1 VSVRKILMMLFCSLL
16 LGAVVAGKANAQGQ
30 PSEQGAAPA
39 LAPPFLEYAAKFACG
54 QVPPRGPLG
63 GGDADAVIGVYATS
77 INIHNPSAT
86 VPVQLTKKIVVANQE
101 NSNPQNRGRIVLLRP
116 DPPLQPDQAERVDCP
131 LIFLA
136 LDTGATTHTE
146 GFVVIEIPVNPN
158 QQTFLDVVGKYS
170 ARPSTGEV
178 SSLDVVVYSP
188 REITR

>member
-1 VSVRKILMMLFCSLL
+1 MSMQKKLLPLSCSLL
-16 LGAVVAGKANAQGQ
+16 LGAMVAGQANAQGQ
-30 PSEQGAAPA
+30 PPVQGVTPA

-77 INIHNPSAT
+77 INIHNPHAT
-86 VPVQLTKKIVVANQE
+86 VPVQLTKKIAVANQE
-101 NSNPQNRGRIVLLRP
+101 GPNRGRVVVLPP

-131 LIFLA
+131 LIFRV
-136 LDTGATTHTE
+136 LDTGATVHTE

-178 SSLDVVVYSP
+178 SALDVVVYSP

>member
-1 VSVRKILMMLFCSLL
+1 MSMRKALMVMLCTLL
-16 LGAVVAGKANAQGQ
+16 SGTGLAGKASAQGQ
-30 PSEQGAAPA
+30 PPAPGAAPA

-63 GGDADAVIGVYATS
+63 GGDADAVVGVYATS
-77 INIHNPSAT
+77 INIHNPQAAAQ
-86 VPVQLTKKIVVANQE
+86 VQLTKKIVVANQE
-101 NSNPQNRGRIVLLRP
+101 GPNRGRIVVLPP
-116 DPPLQPDQAERVDCP
+116 DLPLQPDQAERVDCP
-131 LIFLA
+131 LIFHA
-136 LDTGATTHTE
+136 LDSGATVHTE

-178 SSLDVVVYSP
+178 SSFDVVVYSP

>member
-1 VSVRKILMMLFCSLL
+1 MSMQKKLLPLSCSLL
-16 LGAVVAGKANAQGQ
+16 LGAMVAGQANAQGQ
-30 PSEQGAAPA
+30 PPVQGVTPA

-77 INIHNPSAT
+77 INIHNPQAT
-86 VPVQLTKKIVVANQE
+86 VPVQLTKKIAVANQE
-101 NSNPQNRGRIVLLRP
+101 GPNRGRVVVLPP

-131 LIFLA
+131 LIFRV
-136 LDTGATTHTE
+136 LDTGATVHTE

-178 SSLDVVVYSP
+178 SALDVVVYSP

>member
-1 VSVRKILMMLFCSLL
+1 MPLDKTLLRLSCSLL
-16 LGAVVAGKANAQGQ
+16 LAAMAAGEANAQAQQ
-30 PSEQGAAPA
+30 PAQGPAP

-54 QVPPRGPLG
+54 QVPPPGPAG
-63 GGDADAVIGVYATS
+63 GGDADAVVGVYATS
-77 INIHNPSAT
+77 INIHNPHT
-86 VPVQLTKKIVVANQE
+86 VPLRPIIKKIAVANQE
-101 NSNPQNRGRIVLLRP
+101 GTRPGQIVLLSPP
-116 DPPLQPDQAERVDCP
+116 DGDVLQPDQAERVDCP
-131 LIFLA
+131 LIFRH
-136 LDTGATTHTE
+136 LDMSSRTHIE

>member
-1 VSVRKILMMLFCSLL
+1 
-16 LGAVVAGKANAQGQ
+16 
-30 PSEQGAAPA
+30 
-39 LAPPFLEYAAKFACG
+39 
-54 QVPPRGPLG
+54 
-63 GGDADAVIGVYATS
+63 
-77 INIHNPSAT
+77 